1 MMIKKIILL
10 FILMGLLTSTA
21 MAMSKDMTRSNIRFA
36 KAGDIIQIPSDY
48 VAAACDFAQQITIH
62 LPMNVF
68 ILGTI
73 EDNKLA
79 YKPNRPALFG
89 CEIMLYD

>member
-48 VAAACDFAQQITIH
+48 VAAACDFAQQIVKMPPTANNNTPTYECVYIG
-62 LPMNVF
+62 N
-68 ILGTI
+68 
-73 EDNKLA
+73 
-79 YKPNRPALFG
+79 YRRQ
-89 CEIMLYD
+89 